1 VVDSGYTGTS
11 FGLDKVFDPPLVRA
25 MFGALLVCVPSGLY
39 GQATPTAS
47 TNRKIVI
54 RVPFVGCR
62 SDGQV
67 GPLNAPIGKSKVVP
81 IAAEAAQRLSYYK
94 AEDGFGVL
102 APRGWYCFGTYG
114 SNGANLYVSATP
126 IHGDDVLFAKKW
138 KGFTGPVVQLSFSD
152 GDTSGRF
159 SVARM
164 IARVF
169 PERGAF
175 VHSVVEEG
183 IEPANAFPSG
193 PYPKD
198 KLTYRSNDL
207 VEYETPPET
216 DGLGMQSRLLKN
228 SEPIR
233 GAAML
238 VGETP
243 DLAYLAV
250 RLSPEMSDLAP
261 NIVQQMERDAA
272 KLPKN

>member
-1 VVDSGYTGTS
+1 
-11 FGLDKVFDPPLVRA
+11 
-25 MFGALLVCVPSGLY
+25 
-39 GQATPTAS
+39 
-47 TNRKIVI
+47 
-54 RVPFVGCR
+54 
-62 SDGQV
+62 
-67 GPLNAPIGKSKVVP
+67 
-81 IAAEAAQRLSYYK
+81 
-94 AEDGFGVL
+94 
-102 APRGWYCFGTYG
+102 
-114 SNGANLYVSATP
+114 
-126 IHGDDVLFAKKW
+126 
-138 KGFTGPVVQLSFSD
+138 
-152 GDTSGRF
+152 
-159 SVARM
+159 M